1 MVPEAPDLPAATS
14 SLLGGA
20 GPLQLVTLAVSAA
33 RGTNPDLIRREDA
46 RYHRAAELADDPSL

>member
-1 MVPEAPDLPAATS
+1 M
-14 SLLGGA
+14 
-20 GPLQLVTLAVSAA
+20 TLAVSAA